1 MRRRAGWGEVG
12 DKRGRGGGGRTDEA
26 LTERKRSRLNSTV
39 SQHTASSASSSSFP
53 SFILRASILLLLL
66 LRSSSPCRRR
76 SPRGCHGEDPGV
88 VRVFRGRGQEHPAGL
103 VPDRL
108 RDPQPLHPGL
118 LLAQPDPAEPP
129 EQAGQLHGE
138 PGCQLRAATA
148 AAAGAA
154 AVQGGVVDVVVVVR
168 LVVVLVKIHTEP
180 DFSCRLLSGFT
191 LCWFSEVCL
200 CGSSFSEDCCY
211 HTYCSTATALSTR
224 CS

>member
-88 VRVFRGRGQEHPAGL
+88 VRVLRGRGQEHPAGL

-191 LCWFSEVCL
+191 LCWFSEVCMWK
-200 CGSSFSEDCCY
+200 
-211 HTYCSTATALSTR
+211 
-224 CS
+224 